1 MAASWPCRMV
11 GVSLVRAFWGVL
23 ALCPGL
29 ALELRPA
36 EEHDQTEAWVWHR
49 YPDMPGMGL
58 ATEADTTA
66 DHQLQLGLKER
77 GLRVPLS
84 WNKFPLWL
92 NDRRLVAKFQ
102 RIFHGVH
109 IFTVGVYVNRRCEV
123 WGKKWDKSS
132 FPELLSLAVGNTT
145 LRYEIV
151 SKYLTRKMLAQDL
164 VGKEI
169 AEHYKGPMAEKALMA
184 RLLERLTYKGP
195 IFHVGAVLDFVLQDN
210 QVWYLFN
217 EQYIGKAGNRE
228 SSKAML
234 GAWVDDRSS
243 EVFRDPLFSSLARG
257 LNGHSSEMTARTGE
271 EMAARPMAV
280 AVLVSAMVALGCT
293 AGCLCCYWRLRR
305 IAEDNSFD
313 PDYVQSASL

>member
-1 MAASWPCRMV
+1 MV
-11 GVSLVRAFWGVL
+11 GVSAVRALWGVL

-29 ALELRPA
+29 ALELRPV
-36 EEHDQTEAWVWHR
+36 EEHSENESWKGHR
-49 YPDMPGMGL
+49 YPDTPDMGL
-58 ATEADTTA
+58 ATEADTTS

-102 RIFHGVH
+102 RVYHGVH
-109 IFTVGVYVNRRCEV
+109 IFTVGVYVNKRCEV
-123 WGKKWDKSS
+123 WGKKWDRSN
-132 FPELLSLAVGNTT
+132 FPKLLSLAVGNTT

-169 AEHYKGPMAEKALMA
+169 TEHYKGPKAEKALMA
-184 RLLERLTYKGP
+184 RLHERLMYKGP
-195 IFHVGAVLDFVLQDN
+195 IFHIGAVLDFVLQDS

-217 EQYIGKAGNRE
+217 EQYIGKAGNHE

-243 EVFRDPLFSSLARG
+243 EVFRNPLFSSLARG
-257 LNGHSSEMTARTGE
+257 LDGHTSEMTARTGE
-271 EMAARPMAV
+271 ETDTWPV
-280 AVLVSAMVALGCT
+280 AIVVLVSAMMALGCT
-293 AGCLCCYWRLRR
+293 AGCLGCYWRLRR
-305 IAEDNSFD
+305 IAEDDSFD
-313 PDYVQSASL
+313 SDYVEIAAS

>member
-1 MAASWPCRMV
+1 MAT
-11 GVSLVRAFWGVL
+11 VSLVGALWAVL

-36 EEHDQTEAWVWHR
+36 EEQSRAEAWMR
-49 YPDMPGMGL
+49 RKFPDVPDTGL
-58 ATEADTTA
+58 ATEAGTTA
-66 DHQLQLGLKER
+66 DNQLQLGLKER

-102 RIFHGVH
+102 RIYHGVH

-123 WGKKWDKSS
+123 WGKKWDRSN

-145 LRYEIV
+145 LRYEIG

-164 VGKEI
+164 VGKEV
-169 AEHYKGPMAEKALMA
+169 AEHYKGPEPEKALMA

-195 IFHVGAVLDFVLQDN
+195 ILHVGAVLDFVLQDD

-217 EQYIGKAGNRE
+217 EQYIGKSGNHE

-243 EVFRDPLFSSLARG
+243 EVFRNPLFSSLARG
-257 LNGHSSEMTARTGE
+257 LAGHSSETTARTGE
-271 EMAARPMAV
+271 EMAAWPMAIP
-280 AVLVSAMVALGCT
+280 VLVSAMVALGCA
-293 AGCLCCYWRLRR
+293 AGCLCCYWRLKR
-305 IAEDNSFD
+305 IAEEDSFD
-313 PDYVQSASL
+313 ADYVQSASF